1 MVLEWLRK
9 TEGGFWV
16 AKATVKPLKQAR
28 FEHEDTDDRIGQ
40 LRIVA
45 YPGHPGVFDVGF
57 HQAVYRWFRTHELAD
72 QLYRWVAITE
82 EGEVVGHLSALPQFY
97 RINGERVIAHT
108 PADFM
113 VDPRYGIQAI
123 LLMRNFF
130 RTCENM
136 VACDMVPAAIEV
148 ETRLGAE
155 LVGPLDYA
163 IKLLNVSK
171 IPAPQLP
178 ARVAR
183 LLGREEAV
191 TPPSAPYGYPGYQSD
206 SEGAEDFAD
215 PHGQAVLPVRPRAPI
230 PAPVRKLL
238 NGGLRAVDEALGSVF
253 AGGPKVEELHEF
265 DESFDELFEA
275 VAASVPCTAERNAA
289 FLRWRYGPGSPQHPV
304 TVLGVKE
311 GGNLL
316 GYAVL
321 KTDATGPDGFIMDL
335 TARPGRHDV
344 SRALVRASVRSLR
357 RAGSPMIRYR
367 HVPSPFSPRR
377 TDLQRLG
384 FFFRQSRRN
393 NLLAKFSDTVRQGAA
408 RHPSNWAYTVG
419 DGEPTFWLK

>member
-1 MVLEWLRK
+1 M
-9 TEGGFWV
+9 
-16 AKATVKPLKQAR
+16 AKAAVKPLEEAR
-28 FEHEDTDDRIGQ
+28 SEYKDPDDGIGK

-57 HQAVYRWFRTHELAD
+57 HKEVYRWFEKHELAD
-72 QLYRWVAITE
+72 QLHRWVAITGD
-82 EGEVVGHLSALPQFY
+82 GEVVGHLSALPQYY
-97 RINGERVIAHT
+97 RINGERVVAHT

-155 LVGPLDYA
+155 IVGQLDYA
-163 IKLLNVSK
+163 VKMLNVSK
-171 IPAPQLP
+171 LPAPQLP
-178 ARVAR
+178 ARISR
-183 LLGREEAV
+183 LLGREELATSSSV
-191 TPPSAPYGYPGYQSD
+191 PYGYPGYQSD
-206 SEGAEDFAD
+206 SEGTEDFAD

-230 PAPVRKLL
+230 PAPIKKLL
-238 NGGLRAVDEALGSVF
+238 NGGLWAADEALGSAF
-253 AGGPKVEELHEF
+253 ARGPKVEELQGF
-265 DESFDELFEA
+265 DESFDDLFET

-304 TVLGVKE
+304 TLLGVKE
-311 GGNLL
+311 GDTLL

-321 KTDATGPDGFIMDL
+321 KTDEPGPDGYIMDL

-344 SRALVRASVRSLR
+344 ARALVRSSVRSLR
-357 RAGSPMIRYR
+357 RAGSPIIRYR
-367 HVPSPFSPRR
+367 HIPSPFTPRR
-377 TDLQRLG
+377 ADLQRLG
-384 FFFRQSRRN
+384 FFFRKSRRN
-393 NLLAKFSDTVRQGAA
+393 NLLTKFSDPGRQGAA
-408 RHPSNWAYTVG
+408 RHISNWAYTVG